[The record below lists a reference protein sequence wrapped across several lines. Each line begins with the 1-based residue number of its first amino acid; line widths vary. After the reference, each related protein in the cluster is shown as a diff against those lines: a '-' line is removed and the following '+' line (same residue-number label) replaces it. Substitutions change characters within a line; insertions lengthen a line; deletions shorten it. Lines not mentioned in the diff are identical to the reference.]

1 MLIATNHASSRTQ
14 PEAQHCKLQTVKLPY
29 ALAND
34 GGKPHINASADGI
47 LPHVALP
54 PTLVGASNT
63 VEHKPLF
70 DPATTPTLVRIAAD
84 LLADTYWNGKPD
96 TKKTHEQTTAI
107 GLKHMELN
115 CMANV
120 ITDITGR
127 TDFTTPSRTLE
138 DDALYAFDDCF
149 VSKRLDAQ
157 IAFASRSK
165 AAELSRS
172 IIVDSGC
179 NNPCV
184 KDLHP
189 PTNVRKAKPGE
200 VRDFVGAGDQVYKV
214 THLGDLELLIKTD
227 RGAKLLVIANCR
239 YCPTMEV
246 NLLPESML
254 ATKGVAGISQ
264 PLGSS
269 KRYLAFKDGSR
280 CLLSSVENL
289 FVLPL
294 IDDDEAVIEWKRT
307 GRDRADMAAVLS
319 VQLEASAVP
328 VDPKDL
334 NKQFDIAAAL
344 AAPTTVADDDNS
356 TMGGLSQRLWD
367 PHVVL
372 GHPSASA
379 LTRTAARMGLTI
391 TDQERLALRKFNHAS
406 CASCAVSKHHKV
418 HAQKHATPRA
428 YKRGDKVS
436 VDWIPFTDEAIG
448 NKVGAWLWV
457 DRCTQ
462 APYVYPCS
470 SKKEYLNTLQQYLV
484 DSGLNVNGNYSGPK
498 MIQSDRDPVVCPAES
513 RLFYSNVLGCEIQTS
528 APNVH
533 AQNYVERIWGTMKH
547 KLLASMRAVRAPP
560 KFWGHCLRNVARG
573 MRVTATST
581 KAQLPLE
588 LQFPDRKVN
597 VASEVPFQ
605 FGQTGAMTDWK
616 TASLKPAGK
625 PVRFLCKSD
634 LSNSVVVFDPASKR
648 TSETNNF
655 TPANTL
661 VVPWTQ
667 SKAHQ
672 DKLPDTPDS
681 YEVIVTTELEQP
693 LPPPTYS
700 PFGLSPFG
708 VTSSTP
714 LLTPTVTPIL
724 TPVKHTPAAA
734 DSSHVDQQPANST
747 LNADVTQTTH
757 VHTGTSL
764 PIVRGRGWPFLGTAS
779 VTPAPSDNQTLNST
793 TDITS
798 GVSFQVGPH
807 HGKLQGTPHADLHH
821 AAEDDDVGDVDTPQR
836 FSSTNGVPD
845 YTPITNM
852 KRAQLRTYHM
862 ELGADT
868 PVGDKRLRGTY
879 IDAIREHRDTLF
891 AAHGV
896 HPAVEQ
902 HDHGLHVFDAFDSNA
917 VIDDDGIVDEKLS
930 TIAMHER
937 SQDHSSVPPEIQT
950 ALIDVHDP
958 DVLTVD
964 QVKSLFGQC
973 NGLAPTPLTFLLKE
987 CCKLGHMD
995 PAHLLSAAQ
1004 RHDAIEAAKLQ
1015 QHNYDQAHIHTVLAR
1030 SMAQAMTL
1038 PTWETALLQAHT
1050 KEMNKLYEKEVFEML
1065 PITDVP
1071 NKRDLIQSFINY
1083 TAVMGAD
1090 GSIAKYKARFLG
1102 KGYSQVEDV
1111 NYFDTAAS
1119 TTQDSTWRSIVTLC
1133 AAWDFPVLCCDDVEG
1148 AFLNADLKEKVFLR
1162 FPKDMREY
1170 NSDNVEM
1177 VARLKKALYG
1187 LKQSSRA
1194 WQNTLA
1200 DVFKQLGYRRSKYDT
1215 TVFFK
1220 MVDKHTGIPVEPLER
1235 GTVLDDDDK
1244 RPEQDIYENFDPA
1257 KHHLHIC
1264 STHVDDILHT
1274 CSSQAMYDDWRIEM
1288 LKHFNLTG
1296 DSDANWYLNMVF
1308 KRDRDARTVTVSQEA
1323 LIDNLATRF
1332 PFLKTSTG
1340 VKTPLPASTVFSREH
1355 SPPPGQANR
1364 KLQADFRSA
1373 LGILLYVSVKTRMDI
1388 SQAVSAAS
1396 RVMSNPG
1403 EQHWKTL
1410 MHLLRYTYHTR
1421 DRVLKLGGQNCKTTS
1436 PFALQAYTDSDWG
1449 GDPSR
1454 KSTSGGQIQFMGG
1467 LVWYKSKLQ
1476 TTIARSTA
1484 QAELAAA
1491 SMVAAEVVHLR
1502 NLLAELHHAQRTP
1515 TMIQCDNQ
1523 GSIKVSH
1530 NPTIGP
1536 RLKHVDMMDLWV
1548 RELCEQGKV
1557 YMTYIETTENPADV
1571 LTKALGKELFRK
1583 HVSNWYNDKY
1593 CYG

>member
-1 MLIATNHASSRTQ
+1 MPDAS
-14 PEAQHCKLQTVKLPY
+14 KLQTNKLPL
-29 ALAND
+29 ALTFGGANT
-34 GGKPHINASADGI
+34 HINASADGA
-47 LPHVALP
+47 LLTVALP
-54 PTLVGASNT
+54 PKLAGAPKL
-63 VEHKPLF
+63 EHPPI
-70 DPATTPTLVRIAAD
+70 DPTTTPTLVRIAAD
-84 LLADTYWNGKPD
+84 LLVDSYWNGKPD
-96 TKKTHEQTTAI
+96 TKRTHEQTTAI
-107 GLKHMELN
+107 GIKQMELN

-120 ITDITGR
+120 VTDITGR
-127 TDFTTPSRTLE
+127 TDFTTPSRIIE
-138 DDALYAFDDCF
+138 DDVLYAYDDCF
-149 VSKRLDAQ
+149 ISTRLDAQ
-157 IAFASRSK
+157 IALASRSK

-184 KDLHP
+184 KDFRLL
-189 PTNVRKAKPGE
+189 TNVRAAKPGE
-200 VRDFVGAGDQVYKV
+200 VRDFIGAGDQIYKV

-227 RGAKLLVIANCR
+227 KGAKLLVIANCR
-239 YCPTMEV
+239 YCPSMEV

-254 ATKGVAGISQ
+254 AKKGVCGISQ
-264 PLGSS
+264 PIGSG
-269 KRYLAFKDGSR
+269 KRYLTFKDGSR

-289 FVLPL
+289 FALPL
-294 IDDDEAVIEWKRT
+294 VDDEATVDDWKRT

-319 VQLEASAVP
+319 VQLEASKLP
-328 VDPKDL
+328 DDPKDL
-334 NKQFDIAAAL
+334 EKQFDIAAAL
-344 AAPTTVADDDNS
+344 ADTSTVADDDNS
-356 TMGGLSQRLWD
+356 SMGGLSQRLWNL
-367 PHVVL
+367 HVVL
-372 GHPSASA
+372 GHPSATA
-379 LTRTAARMGLTI
+379 LQNTVARMGWKI
-391 TDQERLALRKFNHAS
+391 SEAERLALRKFNHTS

-418 HAQKHATPRA
+418 HAQKLATPRT
-428 YKRGDKVS
+428 YKKGDKIS
-436 VDWIPFTDEAIG
+436 CDWIPFRDEAIG

-457 DRCTQ
+457 DRGTQ
-462 APYVYPCS
+462 APYVYPCT

-484 DSGLNVNGNYSGPK
+484 DSGLNVNGNYGGPRI
-498 MIQSDRDPVVCPAES
+498 IQSDRDSVVCARES

-547 KLLASMRAVRAPP
+547 KLLASMRAVRAPS
-560 KFWGHCLRNVARG
+560 KFWGHCIRNVARG
-573 MRVTATST
+573 MRVTAGST
-581 KAQLPLE
+581 KAELPLE
-588 LQFPDRKVN
+588 LQFPDQKVDVVN
-597 VASEVPFQ
+597 EVPFQ
-605 FGQTGAMTDWK
+605 FGQTGTMTDWK
-616 TASLKPAGK
+616 PASLKPTGK
-625 PVRFLCKSD
+625 PVRYLCKSD
-634 LSNSVVVFDPASKR
+634 LSNSVVVFDPQSKR

-655 TPANTL
+655 TPAQTL
-661 VVPWTQ
+661 VIPWTPT
-667 SKAHQ
+667 KASPVKQQ
-672 DKLPDTPDS
+672 DASDDL
-681 YEVIVTTELEQP
+681 EIHITTELTP
-693 LPPPTYS
+693 PMPPPSYS
-700 PFGLSPFG
+700 PFGMFPFG
-708 VTSSTP
+708 AAAASTP
-714 LLTPTVTPIL
+714 LLTPFLTPTL
-724 TPVKHTPAAA
+724 TPVKVSTPAA
-734 DSSHVDQQPANST
+734 DTHVVQPAADTTLDANVTNTNPDNSS
-747 LNADVTQTTH
+747 TQLPIAR
-757 VHTGTSL
+757 G
-764 PIVRGRGWPFLGTAS
+764 PIVRGRGWKAHSSADDTRVSSA
-779 VTPAPSDNQTLNST
+779 NQSLNST
-793 TDITS
+793 ADANS

-807 HGKLQGTPHADLHH
+807 HGKLQGTPHADLQH
-821 AAEDDDVGDVDTPQR
+821 AAEDDVDDVTTPQR
-836 FSSTNGVPD
+836 FSGVNGVPD
-845 YTPITNM
+845 YTPITHM
-852 KRAQLRTYHM
+852 KKAQLKNYHM

-868 PVGDKRLRGTY
+868 PAGDKRLVKTY
-879 IDAIREHRDTLF
+879 VDAIRAHRDKLLATHDVNPTV
-891 AAHGV
+891 AK
-896 HPAVEQ
+896 
-902 HDHGLHVFDAFDSNA
+902 HDHGLPVFDAFDSTA
-917 VIDDDGIVDEKLS
+917 VKDDDGIIDALLS
-930 TIAMHER
+930 TIAIHER
-937 SQDHSSVPPEIQT
+937 TQDHSSVPPQIQT

-958 DVLTVD
+958 DVFTVD
-964 QVKSLFGQC
+964 QAKSLFGHC
-973 NGLAPTPLTFLLKE
+973 NGLAPTPLTYLLKE

-995 PAHLLSAAQ
+995 PAHLLTAAQ
-1004 RHDAIEAAKLQ
+1004 RHDAIEEAKLQ
-1015 QHNYDQAHIHTVLAR
+1015 QHRYDQAHIHTVLAR

-1050 KEMNKLYEKEVFEML
+1050 KEMNKLYEKEVFEMM

-1148 AFLNADLKEKVFLR
+1148 AFLNAELKEKVFLR

-1194 WQNTLA
+1194 WQDSLA
-1200 DVFKQLGYRRSKYDT
+1200 NVFKQLGYRRSKYDT

-1220 MVDKHTGIPVEPLER
+1220 MVDKLTNKPVEPLER
-1235 GTVLDDDDK
+1235 GTVLDVDDK

-1274 CSSQAMYDDWRIEM
+1274 CSSQAMYDSWRTEM

-1296 DSDANWYLNMVF
+1296 DSNADWYLNMVF
-1308 KRDRDARTVTVSQEA
+1308 KRDRTARTVTVSQEA
-1323 LIDNLATRF
+1323 LIENLATRF
-1332 PFLKTSTG
+1332 PFLKTTTG

-1355 SPPPGQANR
+1355 SPAPGLANR

-1403 EQHWKTL
+1403 EQHWKSL

-1421 DRVLKLGGQNCKTTS
+1421 DRVLKLGGQNCTTTS
-1436 PFALQAYTDSDWG
+1436 PFALQAFTDSDWG